1 MVAAAAEVQSEG
13 HTAEQGGA
21 KLNARGSG
29 FHLREDLEDALDSE
43 HVPTELVAEL
53 AAREERALRLSS
65 SSKGLPKAVRQL
77 AVRFLAQL
85 MYRFTPT
92 MEDWF
97 AAVVLFDALATRTPG
112 GLRVEALPATCGA
125 LAKMVKKM
133 DSAENRLYLLGMNA
147 KVVAAAS
154 QWAQCLQKL
163 GYHPEPVD
171 EESLHRQE
179 RELLQVFD
187 WGVNLPSQES
197 WLNIFCMRLNVLTSN
212 ILQASIRWAKEQS
225 MVVAS
230 TMVMAQATTARLPP
244 RQMAAGIFG
253 INLARAGLLQ
263 VEVLGA
269 PWISVLEWERLM
281 ADALLTGPSSQCMLN
296 PGHAQYMLQALQ
308 VALDCS
314 LAALQEA
321 CELVLRN
328 VCGLRGEECRLPASK
343 QGLSFAQ
350 I

>member
-154 QWAQCLQKL
+154 QLAQCLQRL
-163 GYHPEPVD
+163 GYRQDPVD
-171 EESLHRQE
+171 TQELHRQE
-179 RELLQVFD
+179 WELLRTLRWQIT
-187 WGVNLPSQES
+187 LPCQES
-197 WLNIFCMRLNVLTSN
+197 WLSIFCTRLDVLTAS
-212 ILQASIRWAKEQS
+212 ILQTSIGWAREQS
-225 MVVAS
+225 TAMVN
-230 TMVMAQATTARLPP
+230 TLVMWQATSARLPP
-244 RQMAAGIFG
+244 RRMAAGALS
-253 INLARAGLLQ
+253 INLARAGLLPLEALRAPEVSSAQ
-263 VEVLGA
+263 WGHLLVEAG
-269 PWISVLEWERLM
+269 IKE
-281 ADALLTGPSSQCMLN
+281 PSRQSSLN
-296 PGHAQYMLQALQ
+296 SSLVQYTLQALQ
-308 VALDCS
+308 TAVGCS
-314 LAALQEA
+314 RTTLQKA
-321 CELVLRN
+321 SELVLRD
-328 VCGLRGEECRLPASK
+328 VCNLRGDEQGHVASR
-343 QGLSFAQ
+343 
-350 I
+350 